1 MSRSQ
6 SQREW
11 GEWQKH
17 DARGMTGG
25 QALAQEIERV
35 VRAHGIASPVTT
47 RRGLRARLRY
57 LDSPAGR
64 AALRAAGAGPRTIRD
79 WYAGRTSPS
88 RASREK
94 IDRAYW
100 ERRRENLLRSG
111 QLKRY
116 FNNEGR
122 GVRMEIYPVDQ
133 SNVPEKYRRPNVQ
146 DRSIQARYIW
156 DDAVDA
162 WQDDDTETLD
172 EIWDDV
178 IADLDS
184 DWIAYTYVA
193 GIGTSA

>member
-1 MSRSQ
+1 
-6 SQREW
+6 
-11 GEWQKH
+11 
-17 DARGMTGG
+17 MTGG

-47 RRGLRARLRY
+47 RRGLNARLRY

-64 AALRAAGAGPRTIRD
+64 AALREAGASPRTVRD
-79 WYAGRTSPS
+79 WYARRTTPS

-94 IDRAYW
+94 IDTAYW
-100 ERRRENLLRSG
+100 NRRRENLIRSG

-133 SNVPEKYRRPNVQ
+133 TAVPEKYRRPNVQ
-146 DRSIQARYIW
+146 DRSIQARYVW

-162 WQDDDTETLD
+162 WKDDDFGTLD
-172 EIWDDV
+172 EIWDDL

-184 DWIAYTYVA
+184 DWVAYAYVS

>member
-1 MSRSQ
+1 MSSQ
-6 SQREW
+6 SQNEW

-17 DARGMTGG
+17 GARGMSGG
-25 QALAQEIERV
+25 HALTEEIDRV
-35 VRAHGIASPVTT
+35 VRAHGIASPVTSK
-47 RRGLRARLRY
+47 RGLTARLRY

-94 IDRAYW
+94 IDAAYW
-100 ERRRENLLRSG
+100 DRRRENLIRSG

-116 FNNEGR
+116 FNNQGR

-133 SNVPEKYRRPNVQ
+133 TQVPEKYRRPNVQ
-146 DRSIQARYIW
+146 DRSIQVRYVW
-156 DDAVDA
+156 NDAVDA
-162 WQDDDTETLD
+162 FAAADTATLD
-172 EIWDDV
+172 EIWDDI

-184 DWIAYTYVA
+184 DWIAYAYVA
-193 GIGTSA
+193 GIGTNA